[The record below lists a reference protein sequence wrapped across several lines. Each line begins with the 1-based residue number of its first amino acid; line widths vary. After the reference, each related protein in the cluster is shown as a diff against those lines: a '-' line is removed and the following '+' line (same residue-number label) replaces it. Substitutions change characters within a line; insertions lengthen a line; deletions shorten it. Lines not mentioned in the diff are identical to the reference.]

1 MKRFFLASLSLISVF
16 NLSCN
21 KDTASTDPNV
31 QLFSIEGNW
40 IRFKIDEVVDN
51 QEVFTDYQHVVG
63 CPQDYM
69 SISQDETGSDI
80 FFVKNGSNCLPG
92 THPLSWTRNG
102 NSISFSF
109 LGDNWVGELITMGTE
124 LKVKLSNGVII
135 IYKKV

>member
-40 IRFKIDEVVDN
+40 IRFKTDDVVDN
-51 QEVFTDYQHVVG
+51 QEVFTDYQHVAG

-69 SISQDETGSDI
+69 SISQDETGIDI
-80 FFVKNGSNCLPG
+80 FFVKNGSNCSTG
-92 THPLSWTRNG
+92 VHPLSWTRNG
-102 NSISFSF
+102 NSIGFSF
-109 LGDNWVGELITMGTE
+109 LGDNWTGEIITMGTE
-124 LKVKLSNGVII
+124 LKVKLASGVII